1 MTKEGVSS
9 RERTEVNFVFE
20 QPLPKM
26 LAEAG
31 CYRTVPEK
39 LDESFLL
46 NLAEIAKIV
55 IPYFYFFT
63 EIINGKFPV

>member
-31 CYRTVPEK
+31 CYHTVPEK

-46 NLAEIAKIV
+46 NFAEIAMIV
-55 IPYFYFFT
+55 IL
-63 EIINGKFPV
+63 